1 MTSKAEFVASAE
13 AHAPALTSSVGG
25 LAAIATPDTDTR
37 PQPQSRRSSRTFGR
51 TSNFLSTTLL
61 RPRGKS
67 ISASRTDE
75 WSRPVG
81 GSEGLGTIYNA
92 SMGSR
97 ERSQVMRSV
106 TTLTKS
112 SENDVTGAVAEAFS
126 GNATPSLSPRM
137 RFFSTFRADS
147 SNNVPTVE
155 APPSYQTQRPDLR
168 RGSEGSVVS
177 HVSLPRH
184 DATSSR
190 SSFSRRSSSR
200 TQSFFDATSSSFA
213 SSNSSSLNTSVSAS
227 PGPEHESFK
236 QQLQSRRNSTQLGA
250 ATRQAFRNSRSF
262 LGTLSNA
269 PSGRSSQAVSPGS
282 ERAPITSQAGW
293 SSHTGLEASDT
304 AKTSQ
309 PATSSALMLPSGRI
323 FAGKD
328 SQPGA
333 GDAGADAVQQASA
346 AAANSAASRAAAA
359 GKEGFDG
366 SFAASNSSLANSHA
380 CPIGKANPPP
390 PTELSGRR
398 CSASAAPTLQ
408 AAHERIVRS
417 GVQSSSS
424 PDVFNSGNS
433 HLPTSRASS
442 SSPGEQQVEQQQ
454 QQQRGQSPEKRRN
467 NATAA
472 SAPAPAAS
480 ASATAN
486 LPAAADVTAAC
497 IGPRVTAAAP
507 PHLHSAAVQARL
519 DAPSSAASPAHA
531 QPGNASASLLLPLAP
546 AAHSLPASS
555 GSTGPQLSASAS
567 ASAQPRSRSAS
578 PSTAKTTALCL
589 ADPSPVV
596 APSFQL
602 RRSTASAEPS
612 SRAPS
617 IADPTTASTASC
629 FSALS
634 ARSAVTVSDLPAVA
648 APPSILR
655 PSPPHPPSPHVDD
668 SRHHQP
674 GAELPTALHTA
685 SSSPLESPSAALDS
699 SSSSST
705 NLTTAQTTA
714 VNTSTASTAA
724 TTPSQ
729 STLKLTSASGLP
741 IGQTKSILPSVSF
754 IEPRSHHHE
763 HVPLHLDGHL
773 GTSDPVHSAA
783 PVAAHSDPEPAHT
796 VKIPSSGPTFA
807 SPSRASCD
815 DRRTLPL
822 TPPDSI
828 GQCLSPRTSVS
839 GGLPEH
845 NVLHGEQRSDPIDVR
860 TPHSDLPSPAPSAHG
875 SSSGQHSRRASAFSP
890 SASPLDTANQS
901 QPSSTSPLA
910 STNVASTASEAS
922 SPPSTGSKRVSFDF
936 RRLPFLGGATAA
948 NKMPSDVSKASNLG
962 VAMPQEP
969 LSPDSAGL
977 RSASSSSTTT
987 SKFFSRI
994 SLPGSSRRG
1003 SATDSPL
1010 ATPEPKSRSRFA
1022 SFGRFSRGSD
1032 ARTSPNRSRNL
1043 RNSMQP
1049 WASASTDVLGSGSAF
1064 AQGRNSMA
1072 LARDEAARPRKSL
1085 HLPRTNLI
1093 DLESEDTLDATATD
1107 RTGLPALD
1115 TRTIPPIAPPAAKAE
1130 KPASPSFVNAKRPS
1144 FNFLRRPSAAS
1155 INSNAEVASG
1165 ERRGSR
1171 GSTNAFARTFMNR
1184 TLSRNSKSSDTPS
1197 DSARATLSSTGDSAT
1212 PIFRNGIFDS
1222 QAPVSTSN
1230 VAYPGMSPTVNWN
1243 TSVDVPPAARADVAP
1258 NEIDPTVAIPPY
1270 PGSAASMGTVQPRGA
1285 VAELSSSVL
1294 AERRPSQGIDQE
1306 QDAVEAT
1313 DTVPA
1318 SMERAAVPP
1327 TSASQS
1333 TDSNP
1338 SRQRQSRSSNALSHL
1353 PRLNSMRAIGKPG
1366 SAGSQQASAGVVRT
1380 TREGSESTNDGTTP
1394 GETSEEEQELS
1405 EDDEEA
1411 DTTGQTSD
1419 YQDLDTET
1427 DDETDEDNNPSPVVS
1442 RRVSAAPMT
1451 ATGSSGGLNR
1461 NRPTESLILPPAP
1474 SFVPNSTIA
1483 APAQGASAAASTTG
1497 TSASS
1502 DATFT
1507 QHVGRDA
1514 WTSFNMNGFTPFETP
1529 TPSLGGGANNFAART
1544 PRARQELS
1552 ESSYFAARPGTSN
1565 SGRATTAGTMSGDV
1579 PPPSPSII
1587 SRSRAPSSA
1596 SMRTLRTP
1604 GNTSTSSGPVPN
1616 RSMPTPGGNLPSLAL
1631 HRQIS
1636 AASTAT
1642 RTGIERSKSPALGAG
1657 SSRPSTS
1664 GTVTPNQ
1671 VTAGDRS
1678 ASREPSIDRPG
1689 SERPTSRN
1697 EISATAKTN
1706 GRAPMAL
1713 RGVSPS
1719 GARPTFYQQKSQSLV
1734 DLMGPA
1740 SRRLEIDTHAA
1751 AAPPTIL
1758 EPTATEALRT
1768 PTTPRPPSEAP
1779 AYSKRDLLEPINT
1792 KLTAPASI
1800 ASPGA
1805 MSLGRRRS
1813 MFEMRAEP
1821 PPYSIIHN
1829 RPEGPQVILPRE
1841 EEGREKLPTYCCG
1854 IHIEGYLPR
1863 KMEFSA
1869 PGVQAKDRSWRRQ
1882 YFVLHGTSLRV
1893 YKNDLSVERHAAT
1906 GTWGEMKGVHVHLEP
1921 MNEDGSNHSG
1931 SGMGLGAAAREAIS
1945 HTPLGSHR
1953 NESGKG
1959 KEASTQF
1966 DSKNGLVRNYTL
1978 QSAESGLAAD
1988 YLKRRHVVRVRA
2000 EGEQFL
2006 LQTRSDRHV
2015 VDWIEALQAATNV
2028 SMDLESRAMPKF
2040 ITLPRRR
2047 RRRRRNA
2054 DGTTLSPEEQERR
2067 DLAEAQRRS
2076 MAEAG
2081 GPAAGTSEVTPRTS
2095 MSQTARQSMSLENEL
2110 NPSAAFEE
2118 MLRED
2123 QEEGGRRT
2131 AAVM

>member
-1 MTSKAEFVASAE
+1 MTSKAEFMASAE
-13 AHAPALTSSVGG
+13 APAPALTSSVGG
-25 LAAIATPDTDTR
+25 LAAIATPDNDNR
-37 PQPQSRRSSRTFGR
+37 PQAQSRRSSRTFGR

-67 ISASRTDE
+67 ISTSRTDE
-75 WSRPVG
+75 WGRPVG

-155 APPSYQTQRPDLR
+155 APPSYQTQRSDLR

-184 DATSSR
+184 DATSFR

-213 SSNSSSLNTSVSAS
+213 SSNSSSLNTSVAAS
-227 PGPEHESFK
+227 PGPEHDSLK
-236 QQLQSRRNSTQLGA
+236 QQLQSRSNSTQLGA
-250 ATRQAFRNSRSF
+250 AARQAFRNSRSF
-262 LGTLSNA
+262 LGTFANG
-269 PSGRSSQAVSPGS
+269 PSDRSSQAVSPGS
-282 ERAPITSQAGW
+282 ERAPSTLQAG
-293 SSHTGLEASDT
+293 SPSHTGSEASDT
-304 AKTSQ
+304 PRTSQ
-309 PATSSALMLPSGRI
+309 PATPSALMSPGGRI
-323 FAGKD
+323 LAGKD
-328 SQPGA
+328 PQPGG
-333 GDAGADAVQQASA
+333 GDAGADAVPQASA
-346 AAANSAASRAAAA
+346 AAASAHSAASRAVAA
-359 GKEGFDG
+359 GSEGFDG

-380 CPIGKANPPP
+380 RPIGKANPPP
-390 PTELSGRR
+390 PTESSGRR

-408 AAHERIVRS
+408 AAHERIVRA

-454 QQQRGQSPEKRRN
+454 QQRGQSPEKRRN

-480 ASATAN
+480 ASATEIP
-486 LPAAADVTAAC
+486 PAPADVTAAC

-507 PHLHSAAVQARL
+507 PHLHAAAVQARL
-519 DAPSSAASPAHA
+519 DAPSSAASPAHV
-531 QPGNASASLLLPLAP
+531 QPGTASASLLLPLAAAP
-546 AAHSLPASS
+546 AHSLPASS

-567 ASAQPRSRSAS
+567 AQPQSRSAS

-602 RRSTASAEPS
+602 RRSTPEAEPS
-612 SRAPS
+612 SRAPF
-617 IADPTTASTASC
+617 IADPTTASTPSC
-629 FSALS
+629 FSALGD
-634 ARSAVTVSDLPAVA
+634 RSAAAGSDSPAVA
-648 APPSILR
+648 AAPSILR
-655 PSPPHPPSPHVDD
+655 PSLPPPPPSSHVDA
-668 SRHHQP
+668 SRHHHQP
-674 GAELPTALHTA
+674 GAELPTALRTA
-685 SSSPLESPSAALDS
+685 SSSPLEFLSAALDS

-741 IGQTKSILPSVSF
+741 TGQTKSILPSVSF

-763 HVPLHLDGHL
+763 HVPLHLDDHL
-773 GTSDPVHSAA
+773 GICDPVHSAA
-783 PVAAHSDPEPAHT
+783 PLAAHSDPEPAHT
-796 VKIPSSGPTFA
+796 VKIPSSGSTFP
-807 SPSRASCD
+807 SPSRVPGD

-845 NVLHGEQRSDPIDVR
+845 GILDGEQRSDPIDVR

-890 SASPLDTANQS
+890 SGSPLDTANQS

-910 STNVASTASEAS
+910 STNVVSTASEAS

-962 VAMPQEP
+962 VVMPQGP

-1032 ARTSPNRSRNL
+1032 ARTSPNGL

-1064 AQGRNSMA
+1064 TQGRNSMA

-1093 DLESEDTLDATATD
+1093 DLESEDTLDTTATD
-1107 RTGLPALD
+1107 RSGLPALD
-1115 TRTIPPIAPPAAKAE
+1115 TRIVPPIAAPAAKAE
-1130 KPASPSFVNAKRPS
+1130 KPASPSLVNAKRPS

-1155 INSNAEVASG
+1155 INSNAEAASG

-1184 TLSRNSKSSDTPS
+1184 TLSRNSKGSDTPS

-1222 QAPVSTSN
+1222 QVPVSTSN
-1230 VAYPGMSPTVNWN
+1230 MAYPGMSPTVNWN

-1258 NEIDPTVAIPPY
+1258 NEIDPTVGIPPY
-1270 PGSAASMGTVQPRGA
+1270 PGSAASMQPRGA

-1318 SMERAAVPP
+1318 PMERAAVPP

-1411 DTTGQTSD
+1411 DITGQTSD

-1427 DDETDEDNNPSPVVS
+1427 DDETDDDNDPSPVVS

-1474 SFVPNSTIA
+1474 SFVPNPTIA
-1483 APAQGASAAASTTG
+1483 APPQGAGAAASTAG

-1507 QHVGRDA
+1507 QHVGRDT

-1529 TPSLGGGANNFAART
+1529 TPSLGGGASNFAART

-1664 GTVTPNQ
+1664 GTLTPKQ
-1671 VTAGDRS
+1671 ATAGDRS

-1792 KLTAPASI
+1792 KLTASASI

-2054 DGTTLSPEEQERR
+2054 DGTTLTPEEQERR

-2081 GPAAGTSEVTPRTS
+2081 GQAAGTSEATPRTS
-2095 MSQTARQSMSLENEL
+2095 TSQTARQSMSLENEL